1 MVWSDASPLRYIKAT
16 PIIVKGGV
24 AFAILFAEV

>member
-1 MVWSDASPLRYIKAT
+1 MVWTFASPLRYIKVT
-16 PIIVKGGV
+16 PTIVKVGV